1 MKRNFFMSKKMFSD
15 PQFSLLP
22 GEKEISKLSNI
33 TLTSKRI
40 RQSQRNFGV
49 ADFTS
54 ISLDS
59 LASCSL
65 KTTTPWEFFLM
76 ALFFGI
82 PGGFLANESPHSIMK
97 VFTEVADSN
106 LQISAFLFIL
116 AAFSIFLFFK
126 KRTASFNIESSG
138 GQCIKISLL
147 GLKRKSIIE
156 FINAIEEQKLT
167 TGIPTETNAE

>member
-97 VFTEVADSN
+97 VFTE
-106 LQISAFLFIL
+106 
-116 AAFSIFLFFK
+116 
-126 KRTASFNIESSG
+126 
-138 GQCIKISLL
+138 
-147 GLKRKSIIE
+147 
-156 FINAIEEQKLT
+156 
-167 TGIPTETNAE
+167 